1 MFSYWVNK
9 DAPQK
14 KPLSRLLSCLPGIN
28 YKLAKN
34 ISAGKSDN
42 DKSTLK
48 PYKQLG
54 DLMNVRGITIDIFQR
69 IANLV
74 CVSSSAYTIN
84 VDLQVI
90 KDLNSDGKFS
100 GNEGDKILAEKHKR
114 IVIAG
119 KPKVDGKMNYS
130 VVSQF

>member
-1 MFSYWVNK
+1 M
-9 DAPQK
+9 
-14 KPLSRLLSCLPGIN
+14 PGIN
-28 YKLAKN
+28 NKLAKN

-42 DKSTLK
+42 DRYTLK

-54 DLMNVRGITIDIFQR
+54 DLLNVRGMTIDIFQR

-74 CVSSSAYTIN
+74 CLNSSAYTIN

-90 KDLNSDGKFS
+90 KDLNRDGKFS
-100 GNEGDKILAEKHKR
+100 ENEGDKILAEKHKR

-119 KPKVDGKMNYS
+119 KPKADGKMNYS
-130 VVSQF
+130 VVN